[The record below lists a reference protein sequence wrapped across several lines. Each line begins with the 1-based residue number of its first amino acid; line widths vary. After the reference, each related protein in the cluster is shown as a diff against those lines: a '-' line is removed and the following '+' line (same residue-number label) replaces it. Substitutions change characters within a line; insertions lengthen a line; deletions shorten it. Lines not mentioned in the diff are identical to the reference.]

1 MELFVQA
8 GRLPARPV
16 HVSLQSINQSGV
28 HVHADKTR
36 ELSKWTGITSIDKKK
51 IYLHIDPTVS
61 VAPAGGGKRFVHIVG
76 QLAPTSTDRCAL
88 AGAGQAISG
97 RDGAGASAGSASS
110 ARGCSCD
117 DGGVGVGVRV
127 GIQRDGGGGR
137 EAERAP
143 GAALARRHRVAQ
155 DRRPVLRRIQQ
166 LHPGMVTPSCAAMLR
181 PSIFLGSHH
190 VEVVGGRA
198 RA

>member
-8 GRLPARPV
+8 GRPPARPV

-110 ARGCSCD
+110 ARGGSCD
-117 DGGVGVGVRV
+117 DGGVGVGVGRAPV
-127 GIQRDGGGGR
+127 SKIHAGERITQKRAGVGGGPRTPPSAFFSPNQVFKVGFLIFS
-137 EAERAP
+137 P
-143 GAALARRHRVAQ
+143 GIIPLCR
-155 DRRPVLRRIQQ
+155 LIW
-166 LHPGMVTPSCAAMLR
+166 L
-181 PSIFLGSHH
+181 
-190 VEVVGGRA
+190 
-198 RA
+198 